1 MTQGCT
7 IGIDP
12 GERWVGVARAMRGS
26 SLALPVGT
34 VDRSLN
40 AVERDLREL
49 LDHEQVA
56 RLVVGVPLRPDG
68 REDEQATAFR
78 EFGESLARSLGAAC
92 ESQDERFS
100 SERALVSPET
110 LARGTPS
117 PGRKARSVGRRS
129 PQRQRRERERSH
141 ATAAARILQRWLDA
155 NPGAIVSG

>member
-12 GERWVGVARAMRGS
+12 GERWVGVARVMRGS

-34 VDRSLN
+34 VDRSRN
-40 AVERDLREL
+40 AVERDLRAL
-49 LDHEQVA
+49 LDHEPVT
-56 RLVVGVPLRPDG
+56 RLVIGVPLRPDG
-68 REDEQATAFR
+68 REDQQATAFR
-78 EFGESLARSLGAAC
+78 EFGESLARSLGAIC

-100 SERALVSPET
+100 NDLTSASLESSV
-110 LARGTPS
+110 RGKQVL
-117 PGRKARSVGRRS
+117 GRKARSAGRRS

-155 NPGAIVSG
+155 NPGVIVPS